1 MRDQAFSAPYAEGE
15 SRLDHPPSRKGII
28 QHVQKA
34 PVWGLDLTTTLDCGL
49 TIIVGLD
56 PGADGSPPGDIPAGY
71 KEFRA
76 FPLGRVSY
84 MKNLPGQP
92 LSVEVGVLRYGKGTR
107 TSRTF
112 TVNMNVTK
120 FR

>member
-1 MRDQAFSAPYAEGE
+1 M
-15 SRLDHPPSRKGII
+15 DHPPSRVGII
-28 QHVQKA
+28 QHVQQA

-56 PGADGSPPGDIPAGY
+56 PGANGLPPEDMPTGY

-76 FPLGRVSY
+76 HPLGRVSY
-84 MKNLPGQP
+84 LRVVPGEP
-92 LSVEVGVLRYGKGTR
+92 LLVEVGVLRYGKGTR
-107 TSRTF
+107 SSRSF
-112 TVNMNVTK
+112 SLKMNVAK